1 MKKTILLM
9 AALGLVA
16 LQACKEE
23 DTPAA
28 NVVDSGTCGAQGSN
42 LIWTLE
48 GDGTL
53 TISGRGTMEDYEIT
67 GLEGFGPDE
76 DPSDYTKAPWADYR
90 EYISSVVIQE
100 GVTSIG
106 NRAFGGCG
114 LTSVTISNTV
124 MSIGK
129 EAFYEAGLTSINI
142 PPSVTSIG
150 ENAFMSS
157 DLTSVAL
164 SEGLT
169 NIGAGAFC
177 YCSELASITIPESV
191 TSIGEYAFNGCSS
204 LTSVSIPE
212 SVTNIE
218 AGVFIFCSGLT
229 SVTIPEGVESIG
241 SEAFRDCTSLTR
253 IAVKAPIPP
262 AIDSNEYSGSFGGVD
277 TFVPV
282 YVPASSVNAY
292 RNSEWGQVFNNIQPI
307 SY

>member
-9 AALGLVA
+9 AAIGLVA

-23 DTPAA
+23 ENAPAA

-42 LIWTLE
+42 LTWTLE

-53 TISGRGTMEDYEIT
+53 TISGRGTMEDY
-67 GLEGFGPDE
+67 DE
-76 DPSDYTKAPWADYR
+76 TDPSWVDYQD
-90 EYISSVVIQE
+90 YISAVVIQD

-106 NRAFGGCG
+106 NEAFFNYMD
-114 LTSVTISNTV
+114 LTSVTISNSV
-124 MSIGK
+124 KSIG
-129 EAFYEAGLTSINI
+129 ESAFWQCGLTSVVI
-142 PPSVTSIG
+142 PEGVTDIK
-150 ENAFMSS
+150 
-157 DLTSVAL
+157 
-164 SEGLT
+164 
-169 NIGAGAFC
+169 AGAFC
-177 YCSELASITIPESV
+177 YCNELTSITLPESV
-191 TSIGEYAFNGCSS
+191 TNIGEYAFNGCSS

-282 YVPASSVNAY
+282 YVPANSVNAY